1 MKSNRTSSR
10 TGQGKGR
17 GNNNPIGRYLLLA
30 LIVAALVGAL
40 YGIAKN
46 LIDDPPVITEIATI
60 DPVSADGSGVEA
72 VIVLDCSSSMRGY
85 ADAYPNN
92 YLDVLSDLLS
102 FYPDATNA
110 VINSG
115 TVKGKDLIDNIRLHK
130 IAYTKQS
137 YINQD
142 LEGFATKVLSSIKS
156 KSKTQPLFLYIT
168 DGIMSG
174 SDMQISKDAEYNRIH
189 AQDLKNQIVQAF
201 NGKEAVGVSVYQF
214 KSRFKG
220 EYWAYDNEHHPIDSE
235 RYFYVF
241 AIAPRPVLADLKQK
255 VDSKKSDPTFCFR
268 PLAQWHAIDDKV
280 ISSGLVVGPTG
291 AVNEKNGIY
300 TYDPKHINNNYNG
313 LIEFSVN
320 ASYLRNHSLENMKT
334 LADKTTVAIGGHTYQ
349 DIKVVWD
356 SVAGALS
363 FKVPINYL
371 TDDSVTV
378 SIPRLEQQWI
388 PKSTIN
394 PKDGNADK
402 YIFSRPDCR
411 TFLLQELMNGLQNG
425 VYGGN
430 EEYIYVGTAKLKRK

>member
-156 KSKTQPLFLYIT
+156 KSKTHVIQ
-168 DGIMSG
+168 
-174 SDMQISKDAEYNRIH
+174 
-189 AQDLKNQIVQAF
+189 LKI
-201 NGKEAVGVSVYQF
+201 
-214 KSRFKG
+214 
-220 EYWAYDNEHHPIDSE
+220 
-235 RYFYVF
+235 
-241 AIAPRPVLADLKQK
+241 
-255 VDSKKSDPTFCFR
+255 KKMR
-268 PLAQWHAIDDKV
+268 K
-280 ISSGLVVGPTG
+280 
-291 AVNEKNGIY
+291 
-300 TYDPKHINNNYNG
+300 
-313 LIEFSVN
+313 
-320 ASYLRNHSLENMKT
+320 MK
-334 LADKTTVAIGGHTYQ
+334 K
-349 DIKVVWD
+349 
-356 SVAGALS
+356 
-363 FKVPINYL
+363 
-371 TDDSVTV
+371 
-378 SIPRLEQQWI
+378 
-388 PKSTIN
+388 
-394 PKDGNADK
+394 
-402 YIFSRPDCR
+402 
-411 TFLLQELMNGLQNG
+411 
-425 VYGGN
+425 
-430 EEYIYVGTAKLKRK
+430 